1 LVHPAVAITIT
12 SSMICSSLKCAAS
25 ASRSPG
31 SILPGWL
38 ASRSVKRSSACSCGL
53 KTSLCRPPGS
63 FSAAI
68 CSSLSPFRLPEAVW
82 LRVQ

>member
-1 LVHPAVAITIT
+1 
-12 SSMICSSLKCAAS
+12 M
-25 ASRSPG
+25 
-31 SILPGWL
+31 LPGWL

-53 KTSLCRPPGS
+53 KSSLCRPPGS